1 MTNVSNELMY
11 ELMKSMNERLIRID
25 GRIDQVES
33 ELRAIRGHM
42 LAQQQDIANIYA
54 TLARH
59 EVRLERIE
67 RRLELAEPA
76 L

>member
-1 MTNVSNELMY
+1 MAEITNELMY
-11 ELMKSMNERLIRID
+11 EILRSIQDRVIKID
-25 GRIDQVES
+25 GRLDQVES

-59 EVRLERIE
+59 EQRLERIE
-67 RRLELAEPA
+67 RRLELTETV
-76 L
+76 